1 MSNLINIRK
10 ALDLAAEKLA
20 KADTFGAVSI
30 MHAAIEQ
37 ILAYLQNIDMNNHP
51 DSDVTIRFQEDCGEG
66 DKK

>member
-30 MHAAIEQ
+30 MHAALEQ
-37 ILAYLQNIDMNNHP
+37 ILAYLQKVDLNNHP
-51 DSDVTIRFQEDCGEG
+51 DSDITIRFEEDCSEGE
-66 DKK
+66 KE